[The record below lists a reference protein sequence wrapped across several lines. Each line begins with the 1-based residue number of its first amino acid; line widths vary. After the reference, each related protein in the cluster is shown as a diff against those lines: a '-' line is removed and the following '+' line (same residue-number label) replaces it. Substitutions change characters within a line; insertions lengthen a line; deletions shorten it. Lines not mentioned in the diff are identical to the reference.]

1 MAVISN
7 NLVQE
12 FPKLNT
18 LGYLT
23 SWMNVSYVSEYV
35 YFMPTATTVVC
46 RH

>member
-1 MAVISN
+1 MAVVIN

-12 FPKLNT
+12 FPNLII

-23 SWMNVSYVSEYV
+23 SWMNVSCVSEYM
-35 YFMPTATTVVC
+35 YFMPTATTAVC